1 MTEKTIEIGI
11 ITVPKPEE
19 LIASPGERIKP
30 VFRTLSEREIKDYL
44 DL

>member
-11 ITVPKPEE
+11 ITVPKPED
-19 LIASPGERIKP
+19 LVASPGERVQP
-30 VFRTLSEREIKDYL
+30 VFRTLSEREIRDYL